1 MNELTVGQFL
11 SSLRKSKGYTQ
22 QNVADALN
30 VSNKTVSGWER
41 DVAMPD
47 ANFIPLLAEL
57 YGVSCDE
64 ILRGRKETPV
74 PYGQRSD
81 AVSSRP
87 FVSAFSAQK
96 ITNAIIW
103 TIVASL
109 FLAGGHIITRILVA
123 GGNRDNYWLYYCLT
137 LPFTAISV
145 AITLTGYFPTG
156 FPLRQSG
163 KEFTALYRHGRGN
176 FL

>member
-1 MNELTVGQFL
+1 MNELTIGQFL
-11 SSLRKSKGYTQ
+11 SSLRKSTGYTQ

-81 AVSSRP
+81 AVSSRL
-87 FVSAFSAQK
+87 FVSTFSAQK

-109 FLAGGHIITRILVA
+109 FLAGGHIITLILVA
-123 GGNRDNYWLYYCLT
+123 VGNRDNY
-137 LPFTAISV
+137 
-145 AITLTGYFPTG
+145 G
-156 FPLRQSG
+156 F
-163 KEFTALYRHGRGN
+163 Y
-176 FL
+176 

>member
-1 MNELTVGQFL
+1 MCKIIAK
-11 SSLRKSKGYTQ
+11 R
-22 QNVADALN
+22 
-30 VSNKTVSGWER
+30 
-41 DVAMPD
+41 
-47 ANFIPLLAEL
+47 
-57 YGVSCDE
+57 
-64 ILRGRKETPV
+64 RKETPV

-81 AVSSRP
+81 AVSSRL
-87 FVSAFSAQK
+87 FISAFSAQK

-109 FLAGGHIITRILVA
+109 FLAGGHIITLILVA
-123 GGNRDNYWLYYCLT
+123 GWNRDDYGLYYCLT

-145 AITLTGYFPTG
+145 AITLTGYFSTD

-163 KEFTALYRHGRGN
+163 KEFTALHQHGRGN